1 MYPRTR
7 RPASSAGRP
16 RDRRKPPVCIKI
28 TDLLVEV
35 DVWTAFAQHFMNLRN
50 GDAATDRTLLLTA
63 ILADAINLGSFRGGP
78 PKGVAMPGS
87 LVPQRSREGST
98 LPEASDMVT
107 NCPLCF
113 VPGVPMKAVQQSRAL
128 ATRDK
133 ILGAAANLFAL
144 RGFHNTKL
152 DDVRREAGVT
162 TGAFFHHFQSK
173 DDLGFAVLNRH
184 MQNRRQQLD
193 RIESELPPGE
203 DAGPLAR
210 VFRRLDA
217 TAEMLRR
224 RSAQGG
230 CIIGNLS
237 IELSDTH
244 EEFRV
249 QLARCFDEMA
259 QEFLPHL
266 KKAVKECGGKQSP
279 RELTRYIVTVIE
291 GAIMQS
297 RTHRDS
303 KLVAHQLTALKEH
316 LRTALKA

>member
-1 MYPRTR
+1 M
-7 RPASSAGRP
+7 
-16 RDRRKPPVCIKI
+16 I
-28 TDLLVEV
+28 TD
-35 DVWTAFAQHFMNLRN
+35 R
-50 GDAATDRTLLLTA
+50 
-63 ILADAINLGSFRGGP
+63 
-78 PKGVAMPGS
+78 
-87 LVPQRSREGST
+87 
-98 LPEASDMVT
+98 
-107 NCPLCF
+107 PLCF

-128 ATRDK
+128 ATREK
-133 ILGAAANLFAL
+133 ILEAAANLLAL
-144 RGFHNTKL
+144 KGFHNTKL

-193 RIESELPPGE
+193 RIESELPLSEGPG
-203 DAGPLAR
+203 ALVR

-224 RSAQGG
+224 RSARGG

-249 QLARCFDEMA
+249 RIAKCFDEMA

-266 KKAVKECGGKQSP
+266 KKAVKECGGKQSA
-279 RELTRYIVTVIE
+279 RELARYVVTVIE

-297 RTHRDS
+297 RTYRDS
-303 KLVAHQLTALKEH
+303 KLLAHQFTALKEH
-316 LRTALKA
+316 LRTALEG